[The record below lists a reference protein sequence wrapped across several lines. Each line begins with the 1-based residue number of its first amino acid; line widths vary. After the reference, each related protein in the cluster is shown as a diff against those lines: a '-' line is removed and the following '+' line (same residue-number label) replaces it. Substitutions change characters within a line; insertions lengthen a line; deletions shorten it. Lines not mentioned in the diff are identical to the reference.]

1 MQIEILNPSYSE
13 WVLLN
18 TSTKQKYKFI
28 NNQFIGDE
36 NKLNEPVATQI
47 MNFKNNPYDYKLFTG
62 DIIDGG
68 INIILNSEYRS
79 STKYIPGILILNEKT
94 YGRTDRKKMFYKF
107 IPDNKQLPYFL
118 VPYENKNVSF
128 NKTQHNQYAL
138 IHYHEWTEKHPK
150 GVLFN
155 IIGNVNKLEAY
166 YTYQLHCKELN
177 SSLQKFTKEI
187 TTKIK
192 SNHEKSSSSSEN
204 TPSEKNTHLINE
216 IFQYHQI
223 NNPLLNED
231 RRNNANIFTI
241 DPQNTKDFD
250 DAISMHNYIDYTLIS
265 IYIANVPL
273 LIDYLNS
280 WNVFTNR
287 VSTIYLPNE
296 KKTMLPTIL
305 SDDLCSLIAGQDRL
319 AFTMDIKIYNN
330 YDYEIKLL
338 NTLIRV
344 NKNYI
349 YEEPKLLNNPLYSE
363 LLKVTKGM
371 QKKIPLLETIE
382 NSHDIV
388 AYYMILMNY
397 KCSKKMLEHKIG
409 IYRLTTKN
417 DTHDANAPQQ
427 YVPGPPPPSSS
438 TEIPNEISNF
448 VKLWNCNVRGF
459 YCNYATIKNKY
470 DNNEDIKHELIS
482 NNGLT
487 IYTHITSPIRRIVD
501 LINLIELQKNSG
513 IIQFSIDAHLFS
525 SEWINKCNYIN
536 EFTQKIKKVQSN
548 CTLLH
553 ELFNSCINTNKDD
566 HHYEGYVIEQL
577 LQEQN
582 NNNINNTNINNT
594 NINNT
599 NNAFNKY
606 NVYIP
611 YLNSVFVYNHH
622 SNNSIG
628 VVVAPM
634 PLFGKQ
640 KFIIKVFIE
649 ENTFKQK
656 IRLQLL

>member
-1 MQIEILNPSYSE
+1 MQIEILNPNYSE
-13 WVLLN
+13 WVLIN

-28 NNQFIGDE
+28 NNQFIRDDDEHIQGKHIQGEHIQGDIT
-36 NKLNEPVATQI
+36 TQI
-47 MNFKNNPYDYKLFTG
+47 INFKNNPFDYKLLTG
-62 DIIDGG
+62 DIIDNS

-79 STKYIPGILILNEKT
+79 PNKYIPGILILTEKT
-94 YGRTDRKKMFYKF
+94 YGRADRKKLYYKF

-128 NKTQHNQYAL
+128 NKTHHNQYAL
-138 IHYHEWTEKHPK
+138 IHYHEWVEKHPK

-155 IIGNVNKLEAY
+155 VLGPVNKLEAY

-192 SNHEKSSSSSEN
+192 SNHD
-204 TPSEKNTHLINE
+204 TSEKNSELINE
-216 IFQYHQI
+216 IFKYQQK
-223 NNPLLNED
+223 NNTLLNED
-231 RRNNANIFTI
+231 RRNNTNIFTI
-241 DPQNTKDFD
+241 DPKNTKDFD
-250 DAISMHNYIDYTLIS
+250 DAISIHTYIDYTIIS

-296 KKTMLPTIL
+296 KKPMLPTIL

-338 NTLIRV
+338 NTMIHV

-349 YEEPKLLNNPLYSE
+349 YEEPKLLNNPIYSD
-363 LLKVTKGM
+363 LLKVTEGM
-371 QKKIPLLETIE
+371 QKKTPLLETIE

-397 KCSKKMLEHKIG
+397 ECSKKMLEHQIG

-417 DTHDANAPQQ
+417 ETNETNEINGNALPCAIQ
-427 YVPGPPPPSSS
+427 PSSS
-438 TEIPNEISNF
+438 IEIPNEISNF
-448 VKLWNCNVRGF
+448 LKVWNCNVRGF

-470 DNNEDIKHELIS
+470 DNNEDIKHEMIS
-482 NNGLT
+482 ANGLN

-513 IIQFSIDAHLFS
+513 IIQFSIDAQLFS

-536 EFTQKIKKVQSN
+536 EVTQKIKKVQSN

-553 ELFNSCINTNKDD
+553 ELFNSYINTNKDN
-566 HHYEGYVIEQL
+566 HHYEGYIIEQL
-577 LQEQN
+577 QGHN
-582 NNNINNTNINNT
+582 NNN
-594 NINNT
+594 
-599 NNAFNKY
+599 NKY

-611 YLNSVFVYNHH
+611 YLKSVFIYKTNSNDRNNGNNRNN
-622 SNNSIG
+622 SNNSTLG
-628 VVVAPM
+628 VPM